1 MSKESETAN
10 KPPSRRERQ
19 HCWKI
24 RDEYFACLESCG
36 ILDPETMNEK
46 AEIREKG
53 KSCLNKKKEYE
64 EVCMA
69 SWVEYFNKRRVLEER
84 QRKYLQLAKEQ
95 SGKN

>member
-69 SWVEYFNKRRVLEER
+69 SWVSFCV
-84 QRKYLQLAKEQ
+84 
-95 SGKN
+95 